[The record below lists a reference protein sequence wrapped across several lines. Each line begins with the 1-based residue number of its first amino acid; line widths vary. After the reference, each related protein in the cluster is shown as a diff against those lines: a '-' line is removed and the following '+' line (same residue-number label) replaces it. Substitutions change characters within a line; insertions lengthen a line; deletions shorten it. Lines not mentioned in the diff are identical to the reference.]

1 MARFQTAFPV
11 LKELL
16 LANVYSRQPCM
27 ACHTGERS
35 PTTKKGVRL
44 WLSAMAKG

>member
-16 LANVYSRQPCM
+16 LANVYSRQPGM
-27 ACHTGERS
+27 ACGR
-35 PTTKKGVRL
+35 GGQFC
-44 WLSAMAKG
+44 WLKFGCQKFIAKAL